1 VFRIP
6 AVAAL
11 LLISLGLR
19 AEVTWFPLG
28 PYGGDAR
35 SFAADPLDPKH
46 IYLGTATGWVYD
58 SHDGGSTWKR
68 VAQIAHRND
77 LVIDHILPDPNDP
90 QRLFVA
96 AWTADKPDGGIWISD
111 DAGANWR
118 AQAEMHGQSILALA
132 RSSSNSQ
139 VLVAGTLRGVFRS
152 IDDGTHWKQISPEG
166 STEIHEVESI
176 AIDPTNPDIIYAGT
190 WHLPWKTTDGGA
202 HWVNIKEGIIDDSD
216 VFSIIVDPT
225 HPKIVYVSA
234 CSGIYK
240 SISGAEPNAKDEGKR
255 FNKIQGIPSTARR
268 TRKLMQDPQHPN
280 TVYAGTTEG
289 LYRTLDAGEKWE
301 RTTGPELIINDVYID
316 PTHPD
321 HVLLATDRGGVLSS
335 DNAGMT
341 FRASNAGF
349 SARQIIAYAAD
360 PHNPSHLFVGVVN
373 DKETGG
379 VFASTNGGV
388 RWQQQSYGLGGRD
401 VFSLASTQDSVV
413 LAGTNHGI
421 FRLQG
426 DAWLNSGVIRTGAA
440 LKTTPVIVPS
450 NGQHPPAHSAAAPKP
465 AASKKKPV
473 HPAKS
478 GHPAAKPNASSKS
491 AKASLA
497 RKAPP
502 TVTAATP
509 DQAPGSTPTPATPS
523 TPLETLTAS
532 VPTPAAPPAKPSVTG
547 DRFDGLVYTI
557 IPDVNAI
564 YAGTSEGLL
573 RGDAFGNGWTRVPSL
588 KLDEVRFISLQ
599 SHLVLAADLKAIQL
613 SSNDGLTW
621 KAVPMPSQLTQIS
634 TTAIDSHKTLWV
646 GGREGLFHSEDLGAT
661 WQQVTN
667 LLLADVDAV
676 YFDTT
681 ADRLLVTTAQSDFV
695 FAVHVPDYKVNYWNT
710 GWKLRFAR
718 PVGDHIV
725 AATLYDGI
733 VIQPQMVDS
742 AFSGPAASAA
752 TPVAAN
758 ETPAASSPAE
768 TTIKQ

>member
-1 VFRIP
+1 MTPRVFRIL
-6 AVAAL
+6 AVVTFL
-11 LLISLGLR
+11 LMSIGLR

-28 PYGGDAR
+28 PFGGDAR
-35 SFAADPLDPKH
+35 SFAADPADPKH

-58 SHDGGSTWKR
+58 THDGGATWKR

-77 LVIDHILPDPNDP
+77 LIIDHILPDPNDP
-90 QRLFVA
+90 QKLFVA
-96 AWTADKPDGGIWISD
+96 AWTADQPDGGIWISD
-111 DAGANWR
+111 DGGANWF

-132 RSSSNSQ
+132 RSTSNPQ
-139 VLVAGTLRGVFRS
+139 ELVAGTLRGVYRS
-152 IDDGTHWKQISPEG
+152 TDDGTHWKQISPEG

-225 HPKIVYVSA
+225 HPKVVYVSA

-240 SISGAEPNAKDEGKR
+240 SITGAEPNTRDEGKR

-268 TRKLMQDPQHPN
+268 TRKLMQDPRHLD

-289 LYRTLDAGEKWE
+289 LYRTLDGGEKWE
-301 RTTGPELIINDVYID
+301 RTTGPDLIINDVYID
-316 PTHPD
+316 PAQPD

-341 FRASNAGF
+341 FHASNAGF
-349 SARQIIAYAAD
+349 SARQIIAYASD

-379 VFASTNGGV
+379 VFASTDGGV
-388 RWQQQSYGLGGRD
+388 RWQQRSYGLGGRD
-401 VFSLASTQDSVV
+401 VFSLAATQDSVV

-426 DAWLNSGVIRTGAA
+426 DTWLDSGMLHSVAA
-440 LKTTPVIVPS
+440 LKSMPVLVPS
-450 NGQHPPAHSAAAPKP
+450 NGQLPPAHTPPHPAPSKRPVRSTRPKARSKAAA
-465 AASKKKPV
+465 KK
-473 HPAKS
+473 PAKS
-478 GHPAAKPNASSKS
+478 S
-491 AKASLA
+491 KASAA

-502 TVTAATP
+502 TTNAATP
-509 DQAPGSTPTPATPS
+509 TEVT
-523 TPLETLTAS
+523 TAAAAS
-532 VPTPAAPPAKPSVTG
+532 NVTTAAAPLAVAPG
-547 DRFDGLVYTI
+547 DRFDALVYTI
-557 IPDVNAI
+557 VPDVNAI

-573 RGDAFGNGWTRVPSL
+573 RGDAFGNGWARVPSL
-588 KLDEVRFISLQ
+588 KLDEVRFLSLQ
-599 SHLVLAADLKAIQL
+599 SHLVLAADLRGLEL
-613 SSNDGLTW
+613 SSNDGETW
-621 KAVPMPSQLTQIS
+621 KTIPRPAQLTQIS
-634 TTAIDSHKTLWV
+634 TTAIDSHKTIWV
-646 GGREGLFHSEDLGAT
+646 GGREGLFHSSDLGAT
-661 WQQVTN
+661 WQQVSN
-667 LLLADVDAV
+667 LLLSDVDAV
-676 YFDTT
+676 YFDTSS
-681 ADRLLVTTAQSDFV
+681 DRLLVTTAQSDFV

-742 AFSGPAASAA
+742 AFSNPSSPAA

-758 ETPAASSPAE
+758 DATPTTKPE
-768 TTIKQ
+768 TTVKQ

>member
-1 VFRIP
+1 MNPSVFRIP
-6 AVAAL
+6 AVVAL

-58 SHDGGSTWKR
+58 SHDGGATWKR

-111 DAGANWR
+111 DSGANWY

-132 RSSSNSQ
+132 RSSSDPR
-139 VLVAGTLRGVFRS
+139 VLIAGTLRGVFRS
-152 IDDGTHWKQISPEG
+152 TDDGTHWKQISPEG
-166 STEIHEVESI
+166 STELHEVESI

-190 WHLPWKTTDGGA
+190 WHLPWKTIDGGKT
-202 HWVNIKEGIIDDSD
+202 WVNIKEGIIDDSD
-216 VFSIIVDPT
+216 VFSIIVDPKN
-225 HPKIVYVSA
+225 PSIVYASA

-240 SISGAEPNAKDEGKR
+240 SETAAEPNAHDSIKPGNR
-255 FNKIQGIPSTARR
+255 FHKIQGIPSTARR
-268 TRKLMQDPQHPN
+268 TRKLMQDPRHFD

-301 RTTGPELIINDVYID
+301 RTTGPDLIINDVFID
-316 PTHPD
+316 PTAPD

-341 FRASNAGF
+341 FHASNAGF

-421 FRLQG
+421 FRLAG
-426 DAWLNSGVIRTGAA
+426 DAWLDTGVLHSATA
-440 LKTTPVIVPS
+440 LKNAPVIVPS
-450 NGQHPPAHSAAAPKP
+450 NGQLPPAHPVPTKKP
-465 AASKKKPV
+465 AP
-473 HPAKS
+473 PAKPTHS
-478 GHPAAKPNASSKS
+478 AKGAHATKAKSTKPNSAKSKSKSSK
-491 AKASLA
+491 ASVA

-509 DQAPGSTPTPATPS
+509 SDMPAVAAESAATPAP
-523 TPLETLTAS
+523 AAAR
-532 VPTPAAPPAKPSVTG
+532 PAAPG
-547 DRFDGLVYTI
+547 DHFDALVYTI
-557 IPDVNAI
+557 VPDINAI

-573 RGDAFGNGWTRVPSL
+573 RGDAFGNGWVRVTSL
-588 KLDEVRFISLQ
+588 KLDEVRFISLD
-599 SHLVLAADLKAIQL
+599 SHLVLVADLRTLQL
-613 SSNDGLTW
+613 SSNDGQTW
-621 KAVPMPSQLTQIS
+621 KSIPRPTQLTQIS

-646 GGREGLFHSEDLGAT
+646 GGREGLFHSDDLGVT
-661 WQQVTN
+661 WQQVSN
-667 LLLADVDAV
+667 LLLSDVDAV
-676 YFDTT
+676 FFDTA

-742 AFSGPAASAA
+742 AFSDPTTPAA

-758 ETPAASSPAE
+758 DATPTSKPE
-768 TTIKQ
+768 TTVKQ